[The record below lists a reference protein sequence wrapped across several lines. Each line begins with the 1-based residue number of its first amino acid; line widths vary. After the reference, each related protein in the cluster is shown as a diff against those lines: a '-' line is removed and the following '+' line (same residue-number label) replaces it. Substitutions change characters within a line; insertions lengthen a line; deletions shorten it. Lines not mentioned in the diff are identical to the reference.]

1 MSSLSGPVGPS
12 CEDPVKSVDGRLRS
26 PGSGGGAG
34 SGERPDMAVELNH
47 NHTNAANWRYS
58 TALSAV
64 TMRGGWKTG
73 CCQSMQRNGTADA
86 TGRWEPAGSPSK
98 RLSWRSAAP
107 TAQRGQGAVLCYHC
121 EEIPISSTKTR
132 NIANPNINPAMRIN
146 DHKSRNQSRI
156 QQRKPMSMQCHC
168 GRRSARSRVHCS
180 RSEGFRVSASTLQVE
195 GGVRVVGVKVL
206 TRVLRSAMR
215 PELRSSPNV
224 AQRI

>member
-1 MSSLSGPVGPS
+1 MLPINAAQRHGRRNWAVGTSRFTEQETKLVLSGT
-12 CEDPVKSVDGRLRS
+12 VKG
-26 PGSGGGAG
+26 
-34 SGERPDMAVELNH
+34 
-47 NHTNAANWRYS
+47 
-58 TALSAV
+58 
-64 TMRGGWKTG
+64 
-73 CCQSMQRNGTADA
+73 QSRC
-86 TGRWEPAGSPSK
+86 
-98 RLSWRSAAP
+98 SAAP
-107 TAQRGQGAVLCYHC
+107 MAQRGQGAMLCYHC

-180 RSEGFRVSASTLQVE
+180 RSEGFRASASTLQVE

-215 PELRSSPNV
+215 PELHSSPNV